1 MNDASKVKRNAAHGE
16 DIDNVEPPALEVAP
30 PPPPLLSLERQTH
43 HTPPG
48 AFAVSVGSTP
58 QQVSGSMQQRR
69 GGGGGARC
77 CRTNSCGTHA
87 TMPLEDED
95 NAVHHVPVAELVLST
110 SSSMVSSI
118 GGSFTVATNNHP
130 RLYDVEIAQEV
141 HGGVIPGNARTNL
154 VWKRALLLAT
164 VVTLFL
170 IAVVGTTKAV
180 RPSSPRTAPSLA
192 SNNNDLTNTTT
203 AASQGDPSTV
213 PIIPCPYEETILA
226 THDNAIVCFVAK
238 KVKKRLHIP
247 LNATTSGKQVWEIS
261 CPEDGSTILVDDGG
275 RQFVCQALLES
286 HAELS
291 EAAAIAADNDTDTS
305 TFPWLQAVL
314 KRSNDSP

>member
-1 MNDASKVKRNAAHGE
+1 MNDASKVKRNVAHGE

-30 PPPPLLSLERQTH
+30 PPPLPSLERQTH

-48 AFAVSVGSTP
+48 AFAMTVGSTP

-69 GGGGGARC
+69 GGGGGARR
-77 CRTNSCGTHA
+77 CRTNSSGTHA
-87 TMPLEDED
+87 TMSLEDED
-95 NAVHHVPVAELVLST
+95 NEVHRVPVAELVLST

-118 GGSFTVATNNHP
+118 GGSFTMATNNHP

-164 VVTLFL
+164 VVALFL

-180 RPSSPRTAPSLA
+180 RPSSPRIAPSLA
-192 SNNNDLTNTTT
+192 SNNNGLKNTTT
-203 AASQGDPSTV
+203 ADPSTV
-213 PIIPCPYEETILA
+213 PIIPCPDKETILA
-226 THDNAIVCFVAK
+226 THDSAIVCFVAK

-247 LNATTSGKQVWEIS
+247 LNATTSGKQVWDIS
-261 CPEDGSTILVDDGG
+261 CPEDGSTIFVDDGV

-286 HAELS
+286 NAELS
-291 EAAAIAADNDTDTS
+291 EAAAMAADNDTDTS
-305 TFPWLQAVL
+305 TFP
-314 KRSNDSP
+314 